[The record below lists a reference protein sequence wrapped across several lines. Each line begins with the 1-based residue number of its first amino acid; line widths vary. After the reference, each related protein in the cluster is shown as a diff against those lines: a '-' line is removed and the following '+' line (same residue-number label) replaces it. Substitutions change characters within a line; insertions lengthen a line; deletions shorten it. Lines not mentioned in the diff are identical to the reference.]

1 MTEISLTIRF
11 ICLFDINDRVQDNY
25 TNQGQKLYRKVKTNT
40 SEENM
45 RLFTVMKSTKCNS
58 VVLQKVKQDFD
69 THVNLKW

>member
-25 TNQGQKLYRKVKTNT
+25 TNQAEKLYRKVKTNT